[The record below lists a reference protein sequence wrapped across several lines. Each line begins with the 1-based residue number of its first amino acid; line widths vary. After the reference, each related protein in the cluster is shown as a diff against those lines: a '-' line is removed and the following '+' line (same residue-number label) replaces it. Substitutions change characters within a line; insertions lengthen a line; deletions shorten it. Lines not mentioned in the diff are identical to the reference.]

1 MKIIQDIQITG
12 KNWNDIAS
20 LPCVE
25 TIAIRNVSTPNVVLS
40 VEAMRLHDVPLL
52 EVKPH
57 DRSRGYDY
65 NEDIQ
70 DVLKRLRTAYV
81 DDTIVEF
88 EDHTFG
94 IVRSGNSKL
103 Y

>member
-1 MKIIQDIQITG
+1 MKIISEVQITG

-25 TIAIRNVSTPNVVLS
+25 NIAIRNVSKPNVTLS
-40 VEAMRLHDVPLL
+40 AEAMRLHDVPLL
-52 EVKPH
+52 EVRPH
-57 DRSRGYDY
+57 DRAHGYTY

-70 DVLKRLRTAYV
+70 DVLKRLRTAYI

-94 IVRSGNSKL
+94 IIPGNL
-103 Y
+103 N